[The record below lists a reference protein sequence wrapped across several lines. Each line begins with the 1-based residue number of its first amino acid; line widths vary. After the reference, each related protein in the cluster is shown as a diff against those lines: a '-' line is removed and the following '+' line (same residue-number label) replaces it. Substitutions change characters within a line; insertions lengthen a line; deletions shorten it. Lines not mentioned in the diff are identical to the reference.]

1 MEHVHPSSDSTTA
14 GGRALV
20 LTADSTAVRSSATQR
35 VLRNTYA
42 LLALTLLFSAGTASA
57 SLALKLP
64 APGLLISL
72 VGSLGLLFLVHKL
85 ARSVWSLPAVFAFTG
100 FMGYS
105 LAPQLNAVMAL
116 PGGAQIVALALAAT
130 GASFLGLS
138 AVALTS
144 KRDFSFMSSF
154 LLIGMVVALVAGL
167 AAAFFE
173 IPALGL
179 AVAGMVALL
188 SAGLMLMETSRIV
201 NGGESN
207 YVLATVGLYLS
218 IYNMFSAL
226 LALFGFGSSNE

>member
-1 MEHVHPSSDSTTA
+1 MEHVHPSSDTATA

-20 LTADSTAVRSSATQR
+20 LSAEHAAARSASTQR

-57 SLALKLP
+57 SLALKLS

-85 ARSVWSLPAVFAFTG
+85 ARSAWSLPAVFAFTG
-100 FMGYS
+100 FLGYS
-105 LAPQLNAVMAL
+105 LAPQLNAVLAL

-154 LLIGMVVALVAGL
+154 LLIGMVIALVAGL
-167 AAAFFE
+167 AAAFFD

-226 LALFGFGSSNE
+226 LALFGFGGSQE